1 MNLTGAWLRSQKAL
15 DTLSP
20 APLFPAP
27 IKSDRATGVSVSA
40 RSAGSLPDPL
50 VGTASPVVALPS
62 PLIKEGKDQQGR
74 SDGWG
79 QGGSC
84 AALDLGTNNCRLMV
98 ASRTEGGFR
107 VLDSYS
113 RIVRLGEGLQRTGE
127 LNAAAMNRTLE
138 ALHTCV
144 DRLGRHRP
152 IRLRAVA
159 TEACRRARNG
169 LAFVE
174 RIRQETG
181 FEFEIISG
189 KEEAEL
195 AVESCSALLFDPVWK
210 RPVTPA
216 KELQSE
222 QDWGLLL
229 DVGGGS
235 TEIAWMQLDQA
246 TRKHTLAG
254 YISLPIGVI
263 TLAEQFPHRRP
274 GTYRAM
280 VEMVRERLEAFEET
294 HQICRYIAEDRVRV
308 VGTSG
313 TVTTLASL
321 DLDLPRYI
329 RQAVDGYR
337 LQPDSARRAIGR
349 LHRMGMDG
357 MRVHPCIGSERATY
371 VMPGCAIFEA
381 FLSLWSTS
389 VVVADRGLRDG
400 LLLRMMREEKN
411 GLHAGRTWP
420 HVPRS
425 DGRQATPD

>member
-1 MNLTGAWLRSQKAL
+1 MDLTGAWLQGQKAL
-15 DTLSP
+15 DTHSP
-20 APLFPAP
+20 APIFPALP
-27 IKSDRATGVSVSA
+27 KIDRAVGVPAAGLSA
-40 RSAGSLPDPL
+40 DGLPSQL
-50 VGTASPVVALPS
+50 GGTAPLAGVAS
-62 PLIKEGKDQQGR
+62 ESRQGR
-74 SDGWG
+74 WEQAGF
-79 QGGSC
+79 C

-113 RIVRLGEGLQRTGE
+113 RIVRLGEGLQLTGE
-127 LNAAAMNRTLE
+127 LNADAMNRTLE

-169 LAFVE
+169 QAFVE
-174 RIRQETG
+174 RIRKETG

-210 RPVTPA
+210 RSSDLA
-216 KELQSE
+216 KDAQPE

-246 TRKHTLAG
+246 SRKYTLVG
-254 YISLPIGVI
+254 YVSLPIGVI

-280 VEMVRERLEAFEET
+280 LDVVSESLAAFEQT
-294 HQICRYIAEDRVRV
+294 HQIRRYIAEDRVRV

-337 LQPDSARRAIGR
+337 LQPDNARRAIGR
-349 LHRMGMDG
+349 LHRMGMEG

-381 FLSLWSTS
+381 FLSLWPAS

-400 LLLRMMREEKN
+400 LLLRMMREESG
-411 GLHAGRTWP
+411 GLHSGQPWP
-420 HVPRS
+420 HVRRAGERPV
-425 DGRQATPD
+425 APD

>member
-1 MNLTGAWLRSQKAL
+1 MDLTGAWLRSQKAL
-15 DTLSP
+15 GTFSP
-20 APLFPAP
+20 APIFPAP
-27 IKSDRATGVSVSA
+27 PKTDRTKSVSA
-40 RSAGSLPDPL
+40 SGRSAGDLQNPLAGAASSAAALATSL
-50 VGTASPVVALPS
+50 VKG
-62 PLIKEGKDQQGR
+62 GG
-74 SDGWG
+74 G
-79 QGGSC
+79 QRGHSGSWEQSNSC

-98 ASRTEGGFR
+98 ASRTDGGFR

-113 RIVRLGEGLQRTGE
+113 RIVRLGEGLQLTGE
-127 LNAAAMNRTLE
+127 LNTAAMDRTLE

-169 LAFVE
+169 QAFVE

-195 AVESCSALLFDPVWK
+195 AVESCAALLFDPV
-210 RPVTPA
+210 RRRSTDFTRDSQ
-216 KELQSE
+216 EGHE
-222 QDWGLLL
+222 WGLLL

-235 TEIAWMQLDQA
+235 TEIAWVQLDQA
-246 TRKHTLAG
+246 ARKHTLVG

-280 VEMVRERLEAFEET
+280 LEIVREQLQAFEET
-294 HQICRYIAEDRVRV
+294 HGISRHIADDRVRV

-337 LQPDSARRAIGR
+337 LKPENAKRAIGR
-349 LHRMGMDG
+349 LHRMGMEG

-381 FLSLWSTS
+381 FLSLWSS
-389 VVVADRGLRDG
+389 NVVVADRGLRDG
-400 LLLRMMREEKN
+400 LLLRMMREES
-411 GLHAGRTWP
+411 GLHYGRTWP
-420 HVPRS
+420 HASNS

>member
-1 MNLTGAWLRSQKAL
+1 MDRTKAVPVSLR
-15 DTLSP
+15 P
-20 APLFPAP
+20 A
-27 IKSDRATGVSVSA
+27 GGQQ
-40 RSAGSLPDPL
+40 RSYPG
-50 VGTASPVVALPS
+50 GW
-62 PLIKEGKDQQGR
+62 DQ
-74 SDGWG
+74 S
-79 QGGSC
+79 GSC

-98 ASRTEGGFR
+98 AARTEGGFR

-113 RIVRLGEGLQRTGE
+113 RIVRLGEGLQLTGE
-127 LNAAAMNRTLE
+127 LNGAAMDRTLE

-169 LAFVE
+169 QAFVE

-195 AVESCSALLFDPVWK
+195 AVESCSALLFDPV
-210 RPVTPA
+210 RRRSTDFVR
-216 KELQSE
+216 ESRSG

-235 TEIAWMQLDQA
+235 TEIAWVRLDQTA
-246 TRKHTLAG
+246 RKHTLVG

-280 VEMVRERLEAFEET
+280 LEMVKEQLEAFEQT
-294 HQICRYIAEDRVRV
+294 HQISRHIESDRVRV

-349 LHRMGMDG
+349 LHRMGMEG

-381 FLSLWSTS
+381 FLSLWSAN

-400 LLLRMMREEKN
+400 LLLRMMREES
-411 GLHAGRTWP
+411 GLHYGRTWP
-420 HVPRS
+420 HVGHS
-425 DGRQATPD
+425 DEHQVTPD